1 MKSNIEKVYS
11 KLPQKKRNF
20 GKQRVDLAVG
30 DELESLSQK
39 ADDLFNSLNSEI
51 DDAFT
56 PVREIEKL
64 MDRMPTEITGLN
76 DFVNAVMMLEEQYQ
90 NDIQKINDI
99 ADELGMQVPIPPLVN
114 EALKNLE
121 KLQELEQQ
129 ARNDINEFNSYLKM
143 LFN

>member
-1 MKSNIEKVYS
+1 MKSRLEKVYS
-11 KLPQKKRNF
+11 KLPQKKHNF
-20 GKQRVDLAVG
+20 RKQRVDLAVG

>member
-1 MKSNIEKVYS
+1 
-11 KLPQKKRNF
+11 
-20 GKQRVDLAVG
+20 
-30 DELESLSQK
+30 
-39 ADDLFNSLNSEI
+39 
-51 DDAFT
+51 
-56 PVREIEKL
+56 
-64 MDRMPTEITGLN
+64 MPTEITGLN

-99 ADELGMQVPIPPLVN
+99 ADELGMQVPIPPSVN